1 MLDYRQKGRLK
12 VPSYDME
19 TRYGLDN
26 IDPQDYEKEENMK
39 VTVNNVNDIKEA
51 IKSYETKFNRIHQL
65 TACLDYLC
73 EADEFIFTYENAPIK
88 ATLKGEF
95 LEYIKQLIMGDI
107 EVLKRDIEYE
117 DHN

>member
-1 MLDYRQKGRLK
+1 MLSDRFKIDAIRK
-12 VPSYDME
+12 
-19 TRYGLDN
+19 LDN
-26 IDPQDYEKEENMK
+26 MDSKELLDTLKEIGSVPVK
-39 VTVNNVNDIKEA
+39 VTAKNINDVKEA
-51 IKSYETKFNRIHQL
+51 IKAYEDKFNMIHQL

-73 EADEFIFTYENAPIK
+73 EADEFVFTYENAPIK

-107 EVLKRDIEYE
+107 DVLKRDIEYE